1 MLRGQT
7 HKKIPKI
14 SPRYKENNKSPTIHL
29 SAILHLLPIK
39 ISWLCK
45 LDSNEGIYICRR
57 NPMSSCQNVTLSLMF
72 SLLPVTTPRRSPPQ
86 RPPWT
91 QGNEWQGGA
100 AAGGASRGDAMV
112 QKCCLPANPG
122 PPGPYWHWPS
132 AKRRRHTKSQFMWG
146 FSLTGCPSF
155 FMFLGRLITKA
166 GTGHTWSSHVMV

>member
-7 HKKIPKI
+7 HKKNPQI

-91 QGNEWQGGA
+91 QGNEWRGGRLLA
-100 AAGGASRGDAMV
+100 GRLVGMPWCRSVVCPRIPAHRALIGIGRQPSAAGTQKVNLCGDF
-112 QKCCLPANPG
+112 
-122 PPGPYWHWPS
+122 H
-132 AKRRRHTKSQFMWG
+132 
-146 FSLTGCPSF
+146 
-155 FMFLGRLITKA
+155 
-166 GTGHTWSSHVMV
+166 